1 MNKMFLSNNLPYFD
15 ALTNQTKPG
24 YEYLTDLKK
33 RNKPSLSDTQLLAIY
48 STITAFDYAKLD
60 SGPKLLV
67 FGIGHDTL
75 FWCKANKNGKTFFF
89 ESDEHIIEKYS
100 KDIFEELPN
109 QYTDVNVV
117 GVNYAAQIRYRTEY
131 FIEPW
136 LIDVPAPIEE
146 ECYDVILIDGP
157 YGQRNSDVSENV
169 DNFNILR
176 LYVKKKKT
184 ARKDGSSILFS
195 GDREEMYS
203 KTREENTSLS
213 GVPYNNMAFSDFD
226 TKVQNFLT
234 GFEFINEVKRKNRKI
249 SDNQLLAIYSTI
261 KIYQQ
266 DKPDRTPKLLVF
278 GLGLDT
284 VFWCKANQNGQTYI
298 FESEDNL
305 ILKYT
310 AEVFEKLPKES
321 TQINIV
327 PVDFLA
333 KVESAD
339 EFFKNPWI
347 ISVPQEI
354 KNVCYD
360 VIFIDTPQRDNPSVD
375 GLGNP
380 GKMESAFYAVENA
393 KQCILNG
400 SLDEVYIFLG
410 DIDRQLER
418 QIIQDFFW
426 EAEQFVTVADE
437 KGDLGGWKL
446 NYNSLSVKNT
456 YLNKN

>member
-1 MNKMFLSNNLPYFD
+1 
-15 ALTNQTKPG
+15 
-24 YEYLTDLKK
+24 
-33 RNKPSLSDTQLLAIY
+33 
-48 STITAFDYAKLD
+48 
-60 SGPKLLV
+60 
-67 FGIGHDTL
+67 
-75 FWCKANKNGKTFFF
+75 
-89 ESDEHIIEKYS
+89 
-100 KDIFEELPN
+100 
-109 QYTDVNVV
+109 
-117 GVNYAAQIRYRTEY
+117 
-131 FIEPW
+131 
-136 LIDVPAPIEE
+136 
-146 ECYDVILIDGP
+146 
-157 YGQRNSDVSENV
+157 
-169 DNFNILR
+169 
-176 LYVKKKKT
+176 
-184 ARKDGSSILFS
+184 
-195 GDREEMYS
+195 
-203 KTREENTSLS
+203 
-213 GVPYNNMAFSDFD
+213 MAFSDFD